1 MIKVDGMEVTVRGK
15 TSKILSNLEMLG
27 MAMRQVEAPKGAL
40 LDAFITGL
48 YGDAGN
54 KVDSAR
60 VIYGEVKIGDPDTT
74 TKGAARKLSKRQR
87 RLSGTQRRE
96 TDGRIICAHGPADVP
111 RAEPFQLR
119 ETAWRR
125 TSLFAR

>member
-27 MAMRQVEAPKGAL
+27 MTMRQVEAPKGAL

-74 TKGAARKLSKRQR
+74 TKGAAEGREDFAEQLKKAVEEAEKIIRNSKE
-87 RLSGTQRRE
+87 G
-96 TDGRIICAHGPADVP
+96 D
-111 RAEPFQLR
+111 
-119 ETAWRR
+119 
-125 TSLFAR
+125 